1 MVNDVPSSA
10 RMLAGRYRLGSRLG
24 SSLEAAVFEA
34 FDEQLQRTVV
44 LKLVHPDLSDVP
56 QLQQFFQSAIPVAA
70 ALHHPNIAVLHDW
83 GTARWNERDVL
94 YVATERLIGGSLRDL
109 LDRGRLLSPSQ
120 ALVVGLDACKALD
133 ALHRQGLIHT
143 DVRPSTLVFGDDRRL
158 RLVDVGLAQV
168 LHDTV
173 GDITARSM
181 DRAKYS
187 SPEEAQ
193 GLPLQPKS
201 DVYSLCLTLLEA
213 VTGSVPFQDDSTV
226 ATLSNRVDKL
236 MAHSCVRPLI
246 LPTAGLIL
254 LTVYGPWVRPGMAP
268 SLFSKNIDVAKA
280 DAKFSELLNTIDEV
294 DLSALLRS
302 YADEPRAARMA
313 REITRRR
320 ERRPFVT
327 ADDLVDAIR
336 AVLGP
341 RSGAP
346 DFARIFQAV
355 RIAVNDE
362 LAGLERALPLLR
374 ERLSPG
380 GTLAIISYHSGEDRL
395 VKNAFREWSASCI
408 CPHRQMICTCR
419 GEALG
424 ATLTKRPINAASEE
438 VSANPRARSAVM
450 RAALRTSE

>member
-1 MVNDVPSSA
+1 MSPVRTLPAVRVGVYHVPVLLADIDVLLASSSTV
-10 RMLAGRYRLGSRLG
+10 LDCTLGG
-24 SSLEAAVFEA
+24 GG
-34 FDEQLQRTVV
+34 
-44 LKLVHPDLSDVP
+44 H
-56 QLQQFFQSAIPVAA
+56 AA
-70 ALHHPNIAVLHDW
+70 ALLERGIRVTGIDRDPRAFAA
-83 GTARWNERDVL
+83 AR
-94 YVATERLIGGSLRDL
+94 ERLADFERAGQFRAL
-109 LDRGRLLSPSQ
+109 LGNY
-120 ALVVGLDACKALD
+120 AALD
-133 ALHRQGLIHT
+133 AA
-143 DVRPSTLVFGDDRRL
+143 
-158 RLVDVGLAQV
+158 GLA
-168 LHDTV
+168 
-173 GDITARSM
+173 
-181 DRAKYS
+181 
-187 SPEEAQ
+187 
-193 GLPLQPKS
+193 
-201 DVYSLCLTLLEA
+201 DVEHFD
-213 VTGSVPFQDDSTV
+213 G
-226 ATLSNRVDKL
+226 
-236 MAHSCVRPLI
+236 
-246 LPTAGLIL
+246 IL
-254 LTVYGPWVRPGMAP
+254 LDLGVSSHQFDDMARGFTFREGAP
-268 SLFSKNIDVAKA
+268 LDMRMGTDA
-280 DAKFSELLNTIDEV
+280 DLDAAELLNTIDEV

-438 VSANPRARSAVM
+438 VIANPRARSARL
-450 RAALRTSE
+450 RAWKRAG